1 MIPTDSSAVTPKSGS
16 VPEAAKMTIAA
27 TLSDFSAHPLYISG
41 AHEHSE
47 SLSRMERYL

>member
-16 VPEAAKMTIAA
+16 VPGAAKMTIP
-27 TLSDFSAHPLYISG
+27 LRFPIFSARPLYIRG

-47 SLSRMERYL
+47 PLSRMER